1 MKRTEYSQPFVIIHK
16 YKYTVW
22 TSKTALN
29 VYTDAEVLI
38 GKTTYVAVRARSNSV
53 SNGKYY
59 DCMLLRSQ
67 MEPIVT
73 RSGTKYYRGL
83 NNINRAEMSL
93 NKADID
99 GHYLD
104 YYYLGTEKTDM
115 FTQKG
120 LWDAPLEADGR
131 SIGMVLKF
139 N

>member
-1 MKRTEYSQPFVIIHK
+1 MFLRLNLRDILKWPMMMLEGRPPSKLLLGFASCLPQAKAMIWAATLAHSFCWLVLPWM
-16 YKYTVW
+16 T
-22 TSKTALN
+22 TS
-29 VYTDAEVLI
+29 
-38 GKTTYVAVRARSNSV
+38 
-53 SNGKYY
+53 
-59 DCMLLRSQ
+59 
-67 MEPIVT
+67 
-73 RSGTKYYRGL
+73 
-83 NNINRAEMSL
+83 
-93 NKADID
+93 ID